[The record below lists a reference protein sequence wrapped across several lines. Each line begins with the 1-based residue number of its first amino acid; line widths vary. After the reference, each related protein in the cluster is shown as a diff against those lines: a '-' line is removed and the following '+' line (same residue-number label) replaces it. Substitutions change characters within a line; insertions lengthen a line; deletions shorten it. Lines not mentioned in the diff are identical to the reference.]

1 MAYDIWE
8 DGYLNIHDKTKLID
22 SNIELGMSIAAEK
35 SEARNPKYKTNSN
48 DQNTNDSNKN
58 PGSQNFLDSIFF
70 QTISASCIFF
80 RD

>member
-48 DQNTNDSNKN
+48 DQNTNDSN
-58 PGSQNFLDSIFF
+58 
-70 QTISASCIFF
+70 
-80 RD
+80 

>member
-35 SEARNPKYKTNSN
+35 SEIRKTKSETNS
-48 DQNTNDSNKN
+48 K
-58 PGSQNFLDSIFF
+58 F
-70 QTISASCIFF
+70 
-80 RD
+80 